1 MTNASA
7 IRHSSFSIRHSA
19 AGFTLVEIIVA
30 LTIVGVL
37 AAATIP
43 MLKGFNDERLAREPV
58 AALVKL
64 AREARYRAMTE
75 KRPYQIAFHATGFT
89 ASRYSNPYLT
99 RAELLE
105 LIQTSQSPPA
115 EAESFEKNDLENG
128 GGATKTTELPLA
140 PPPPKFDEHWTQSY
154 DAPSDMKYAIQYW
167 HDTDATFLEGDLV
180 KLWVF
185 QPSGIC
191 QPLRVHVER
200 QSAIFDIEFGALTAD
215 IIKES
220 VDIQ

>member
-1 MTNASA
+1 
-7 IRHSSFSIRHSA
+7 
-19 AGFTLVEIIVA
+19 
-30 LTIVGVL
+30 
-37 AAATIP
+37 
-43 MLKGFNDERLAREPV
+43 
-58 AALVKL
+58 
-64 AREARYRAMTE
+64 
-75 KRPYQIAFHATGFT
+75 
-89 ASRYSNPYLT
+89 
-99 RAELLE
+99 
-105 LIQTSQSPPA
+105 
-115 EAESFEKNDLENG
+115 
-128 GGATKTTELPLA
+128 
-140 PPPPKFDEHWTQSY
+140 
-154 DAPSDMKYAIQYW
+154 MKYAIQYW

>member
-7 IRHSSFSIRHSA
+7 IRPSSFCIRPSA

-75 KRPYQIAFHATGFT
+75 KRPYQVAFHATGFT

-105 LIQTSQSPPA
+105 LIQTSQNPPA
-115 EAESFEKNDLENG
+115 VAEEFEKNDLENG
-128 GGATKTTELPLA
+128 GGATKTTERPLA
-140 PPPPKFDEHWTQSY
+140 PSPPKFDEYWTQSY
-154 DAPSDMKYAIQYW
+154 EAPADMKYGIQYW
-167 HDTDATFLEGDLV
+167 HDTDATFLEGDLI

-200 QSAIFDIEFGALTAD
+200 QSATFDIEFGALTAD

-220 VDIQ
+220 VEIR